1 MLITCVKLPKI
12 RVCLAPEK
20 HIGLVEFHHHLQKQP
35 FQLTNIHFQS
45 LILQISCST
54 TLFLEV
60 YSFCVLGGKPR

>member
-12 RVCLAPEK
+12 SVRLAREK
-20 HIGLVEFHHHLQKQP
+20 HIGLVEFHHNLQKQP

-45 LILQISCST
+45 LLLQICST

-60 YSFCVLGGKPR
+60 CSFYVLGGKPR